1 METKAPIYITV
12 DERKK
17 VYSTDFSFDPAR
29 SRELKLFYNFEQ
41 NIMDMTLDEIL
52 RLRDMAEHTG
62 VQFKERVTKENKSE
76 VAAEMV
82 AMSNT
87 RGGMVVVG
95 IDDKTGR
102 LNPLSYKE
110 IQEVTALLGNLATDN
125 IIPSIL
131 VDIENVQADGGVLVV
146 ATIKQGLN
154 KPYHDNNGVVW
165 VKQGAD
171 KRKVFDNSEL
181 IAMLA
186 DNGQMYPDTLPVR
199 GTSIKDLNMEV
210 VKVYLAKR
218 FAPVFSLQNISADE
232 LYKMSAEEV
241 AKVIGAEQ
249 TVENILKNVGL
260 VLEDGTLTV
269 AAVVLMG
276 EYPQRWLPVF
286 TARCISYIG
295 NSIGGTEFRDKS
307 GSDADGNAVHLY
319 KFIMTFL
326 MRNLRRK
333 QVEADFNSPGELEVS
348 TTTLSEVVVNC
359 ILHRSYAA
367 DSPLRIFI
375 FDNRIE
381 IHSPGLLPQGITVE
395 DATHGVSVPRNKLL
409 FSNGIH
415 LLPYT
420 GAGSGLTRA
429 QLYTPNIKFEN
440 DEGLKEFVVTIWR
453 DSDAESSEVYDRVH
467 DRAYDRVGKDKPLIQ
482 NELLGGSA
490 AVEKMDDRA
499 SGVVCDRVP
508 YRLLEPIQKN
518 IIQYCSVPR
527 SAREILEHINY
538 KYHPDAIAKMI
549 KPLLS
554 MGYLEFTIPDR
565 PNSPKQ
571 KYRKK

>member
-1 METKAPIYITV
+1 
-12 DERKK
+12 
-17 VYSTDFSFDPAR
+17 
-29 SRELKLFYNFEQ
+29 
-41 NIMDMTLDEIL
+41 MDMTFEEIL
-52 RLRDMAEHTG
+52 RLRDMAEQTS
-62 VQFKERVTKENKSE
+62 VQFKERLTKESKSE

-87 RGGMVVVG
+87 RGGKIIIGV
-95 IDDKTGR
+95 DDKTGR
-102 LNPLSYKE
+102 VNPLSYAE
-110 IQEVTALLGNLATDN
+110 TQDTTELLGNLATQN
-125 IIPSIL
+125 VIPSIL
-131 VDIENVQADGGVLVV
+131 LDIINVPAEGGVLVV

-171 KRKVFDNSEL
+171 KRKVFDNAEL

-186 DNGQMYPDTLPVR
+186 DNGQMHPDALPVR
-199 GTSIKDLNMEV
+199 GTTIKDLNMAV
-210 VKVYLAKR
+210 VKEYLAKR
-218 FAPVFSLQNISADE
+218 FAPVLSLQNLSLEE
-232 LYKMSAEEV
+232 LHKMSAEDV
-241 AKVIGAEQ
+241 AKAIGAEQ

-260 VLEDGTLTV
+260 ILSDGTLTV

-295 NSIGGTEFRDKS
+295 NSIGGSEFRDKS

-319 KFIMTFL
+319 KYIMTFL

-367 DSPLRIFI
+367 SAPLRIFI

-395 DATHGVSVPRNKLL
+395 DATHGVSSPRNELL

-429 QLYTPNIKFEN
+429 KFYTPDIKFEN
-440 DEGLKEFVVTIWR
+440 DERLKEFVVTIWR
-453 DSDAESSEVYDRVH
+453 DSAAESSEIYDSVH
-467 DRAYDRVGKDKPLIQ
+467 DRAHDRACDSVGEDKSLNQ
-482 NELLGGSA
+482 TELSGNESV
-490 AVEKMDDRA
+490 VEKKDDRA
-499 SGVVCDRVP
+499 SGEVYDSVP
-508 YRLLEPIQKN
+508 YRQLEPIQKN
-518 IIQYCSVPR
+518 VIQYCSVPR

-554 MGYLEFTIPDR
+554 MGYLELTIPDK
-565 PNSPKQ
+565 PKSPKQ
-571 KYRKK
+571 KYRKKQK

>member
-1 METKAPIYITV
+1 
-12 DERKK
+12 
-17 VYSTDFSFDPAR
+17 
-29 SRELKLFYNFEQ
+29 
-41 NIMDMTLDEIL
+41 MDMTFEEIL
-52 RLRDMAEHTG
+52 RLRDMAEQTS
-62 VQFKERVTKENKSE
+62 VQFKERLTKESKSE

-87 RGGMVVVG
+87 RGGKIIIGV
-95 IDDKTGR
+95 DDKTGR
-102 LNPLSYKE
+102 VNPLSYAE
-110 IQEVTALLGNLATDN
+110 TQDTTELLGNLATQN
-125 IIPSIL
+125 VIPSIL
-131 VDIENVQADGGVLVV
+131 LDIINVPAEGGVLVV

-171 KRKVFDNSEL
+171 KRKVFDNAEL

-186 DNGQMYPDTLPVR
+186 DNGQMHPDALPVR
-199 GTSIKDLNMEV
+199 GTTIKDLNMAV
-210 VKVYLAKR
+210 VKEYLAKR
-218 FAPVFSLQNISADE
+218 FAPVLSLQNLSVEE
-232 LYKMSAEEV
+232 LHKMSAEEV
-241 AKVIGAEQ
+241 AKAIGAEQ

-260 VLEDGTLTV
+260 ILSDGTLTV

-295 NSIGGTEFRDKS
+295 NSIGGSEFRDKS

-319 KFIMTFL
+319 KYIMTFL

-367 DSPLRIFI
+367 SAPLRIFI

-395 DATHGVSVPRNKLL
+395 DATHGVSSPRNELL

-429 QLYTPNIKFEN
+429 KFYTPDIKFEN
-440 DEGLKEFVVTIWR
+440 DERLKEFVVTIWR
-453 DSDAESSEVYDRVH
+453 DSAAESSEIYDSVH
-467 DRAYDRVGKDKPLIQ
+467 DRANDRACDSVGEDNSLNQ
-482 NELLGGSA
+482 TELSGNESL
-490 AVEKMDDRA
+490 VEKKDDRA
-499 SGVVCDRVP
+499 SGEVYDSVP
-508 YRLLEPIQKN
+508 YRQLEPIQKN
-518 IIQYCSVPR
+518 VIQYCSVPR

-549 KPLLS
+549 KPLLI
-554 MGYLEFTIPDR
+554 MGYLELTIPDK
-565 PNSPKQ
+565 PKSPKQ
-571 KYRKK
+571 KYRKKQK

>member
-1 METKAPIYITV
+1 M
-12 DERKK
+12 
-17 VYSTDFSFDPAR
+17 
-29 SRELKLFYNFEQ
+29 
-41 NIMDMTLDEIL
+41 
-52 RLRDMAEHTG
+52 
-62 VQFKERVTKENKSE
+62 TKENKSE
-76 VAAEMV
+76 VVAEMV

-87 RGGMVVVG
+87 RGGMLVVG

-110 IQEVTALLGNLATDN
+110 TQEVTALLGNLATDN
-125 IIPSIL
+125 VIPGIL
-131 VDIENVQADGGVLVV
+131 VDIVNVQAEGGTLVV

-186 DNGQMYPDTLPVR
+186 DNGQMHPDTLAVR
-199 GTSIKDLNMEV
+199 GTSVNDLNMDV
-210 VKVYLAKR
+210 VKEYLAKR

-232 LYKMSAEEV
+232 LHKMSAHEV
-241 AKVIGAEQ
+241 AKAIGAEQ

-260 VLEDGTLTV
+260 ILPDGTLTI

-295 NSIGGTEFRDKS
+295 NSIGGSEFRDKS

-333 QVEADFNSPGELEVS
+333 QVEADFN
-348 TTTLSEVVVNC
+348 
-359 ILHRSYAA
+359 
-367 DSPLRIFI
+367 
-375 FDNRIE
+375 
-381 IHSPGLLPQGITVE
+381 SPGLLPQGITVE

-440 DEGLKEFVVTIWR
+440 DERLKEFVVTIWR
-453 DSDAESSEVYDRVH
+453 ESDEVGVE
-467 DRAYDRVGKDKPLIQ
+467 ASVEGVEDKGLNIRDID
-482 NELLGGSA
+482 EG
-490 AVEKMDDRA
+490 
-499 SGVVCDRVP
+499 SGVRDKGGVEAGVEGEKHSERIP
-508 YRLLEPIQKN
+508 YAKLPGVQKN
-518 IIQYCSVPR
+518 IIQYCSIPR
-527 SAREILEHINY
+527 SAREILAYIGYSNHSKNVLRFIT
-538 KYHPDAIAKMI
+538 
-549 KPLLS
+549 PLLD
-554 MGYLEFTIPDR
+554 MGYLEPTEPDK
-565 PNSPKQ
+565 PKSPKQ
-571 KYRKK
+571 KYRKKQK

>member
-1 METKAPIYITV
+1 
-12 DERKK
+12 
-17 VYSTDFSFDPAR
+17 
-29 SRELKLFYNFEQ
+29 
-41 NIMDMTLDEIL
+41 MDMTLEEIL

-110 IQEVTALLGNLATDN
+110 TQEVTALLGNLATDN
-125 IIPSIL
+125 VIPSIL
-131 VDIENVQADGGVLVV
+131 VDIENVPADGGVLVV

-210 VKVYLAKR
+210 VKEYLAKR

-232 LYKMSAEEV
+232 LHRMSTEEV
-241 AKVIGAEQ
+241 AKTIGAEQ

-260 VLEDGTLTV
+260 VLADGTLTV

-286 TARCISYIG
+286 TARCISYVG
-295 NSIGGTEFRDKS
+295 NSIGGSEFRDKS

-440 DEGLKEFVVTIWR
+440 DERLKEFVVTIWR
-453 DSDAESSEVYDRVH
+453 ESDEVGVEASVEGVEDKGLSVRNIDEGGGIGDKGGVEVGVEGEKHSDRIPY
-467 DRAYDRVGKDKPLIQ
+467 AKLP
-482 NELLGGSA
+482 
-490 AVEKMDDRA
+490 
-499 SGVVCDRVP
+499 GV
-508 YRLLEPIQKN
+508 QKN

-527 SAREILEHINY
+527 SAREILAYIGYSNHSKNVLRFIT
-538 KYHPDAIAKMI
+538 
-549 KPLLS
+549 PLLD
-554 MGYLEFTIPDR
+554 MGYLEPTEPDK
-565 PNSPKQ
+565 PKSPKQ
-571 KYRKK
+571 KYRKKQK

>member
-1 METKAPIYITV
+1 M
-12 DERKK
+12 
-17 VYSTDFSFDPAR
+17 
-29 SRELKLFYNFEQ
+29 FYNFEK
-41 NIMDMTLDEIL
+41 NIMDMTFEEIL
-52 RLRDMAEHTG
+52 RLRDMAEQTS
-62 VQFKERVTKENKSE
+62 VQFKERLTKESKSE

-87 RGGMVVVG
+87 RGGKIIIGV
-95 IDDKTGR
+95 DDKTGR
-102 LNPLSYKE
+102 VNPLSYAE
-110 IQEVTALLGNLATDN
+110 TQDTTELLGNLATQN
-125 IIPSIL
+125 VIPSIL
-131 VDIENVQADGGVLVV
+131 LDIINVPAEGGVLVV

-171 KRKVFDNSEL
+171 KRKVFDNAEL

-186 DNGQMYPDTLPVR
+186 DNGQMHPDALPVR
-199 GTSIKDLNMEV
+199 GTTIKDLNMAV
-210 VKVYLAKR
+210 VKEYLAKR
-218 FAPVFSLQNISADE
+218 FALVLSLQNLSVEE
-232 LYKMSAEEV
+232 LHKMSAEEV
-241 AKVIGAEQ
+241 AKAIGAEQ

-260 VLEDGTLTV
+260 ILSDGTLTV

-295 NSIGGTEFRDKS
+295 NSIGGSEFRDKS

-319 KFIMTFL
+319 KYIMTFL

-367 DSPLRIFI
+367 SAPLRIFI

-395 DATHGVSVPRNKLL
+395 DATHGVSSPRNELL

-429 QLYTPNIKFEN
+429 KFYTPDIKFEN
-440 DEGLKEFVVTIWR
+440 DERLKEFVVTIWR
-453 DSDAESSEVYDRVH
+453 DSAAESSEIYDSVH
-467 DRAYDRVGKDKPLIQ
+467 DRANDRACDSVGEDNSLNQ
-482 NELLGGSA
+482 TELSGNESL
-490 AVEKMDDRA
+490 VEKKDDRA
-499 SGVVCDRVP
+499 SGEVYDSVP
-508 YRLLEPIQKN
+508 YRQLEPIQKN
-518 IIQYCSVPR
+518 VIQYCSVPR

-554 MGYLEFTIPDR
+554 MGYLELTIPDK
-565 PNSPKQ
+565 PKSPKQ
-571 KYRKK
+571 KYRKKQK

>member
-1 METKAPIYITV
+1 
-12 DERKK
+12 
-17 VYSTDFSFDPAR
+17 
-29 SRELKLFYNFEQ
+29 
-41 NIMDMTLDEIL
+41 MDMTFEEIL
-52 RLRDMAEHTG
+52 RLRDMAEQTS
-62 VQFKERVTKENKSE
+62 VQFKERLTKESKSE

-87 RGGMVVVG
+87 RGGKIIIGV
-95 IDDKTGR
+95 DDKTGR
-102 LNPLSYKE
+102 VNPLSYAE
-110 IQEVTALLGNLATDN
+110 TQDTTELLGNLATQN
-125 IIPSIL
+125 VIPSIL
-131 VDIENVQADGGVLVV
+131 LDIINVPAEGGALIV

-186 DNGQMYPDTLPVR
+186 DNGQMHPDTLPVQ
-199 GTSIKDLNMEV
+199 GTTIKDLNMAV
-210 VKVYLAKR
+210 VKEYLAKR
-218 FAPVFSLQNISADE
+218 FAPVLSLQNLSVEE
-232 LYKMSAEEV
+232 LHKMSAEEV
-241 AKVIGAEQ
+241 AKAIGAEQ

-260 VLEDGTLTV
+260 ILSDGTLTV

-295 NSIGGTEFRDKS
+295 NSIGGSEFRDKS

-319 KFIMTFL
+319 KYIMTFL

-367 DSPLRIFI
+367 SAPLRIFI

-395 DATHGVSVPRNKLL
+395 DATHGVSSPRNELL
-409 FSNGIH
+409 FSHGIH

-429 QLYTPNIKFEN
+429 RFYTPDIKFEN
-440 DEGLKEFVVTIWR
+440 DERLKEFVVTIWR
-453 DSDAESSEVYDRVH
+453 ESDEVSVEASVEGVEDKSLNISGLSGEGDVSDNTSVEAGVEGEKHSERIPY
-467 DRAYDRVGKDKPLIQ
+467 AKLP
-482 NELLGGSA
+482 
-490 AVEKMDDRA
+490 
-499 SGVVCDRVP
+499 GV
-508 YRLLEPIQKN
+508 QKN
-518 IIQYCSVPR
+518 IIQYCSIPR
-527 SAREILEHINY
+527 SAREILAYIGYSNHSKNVLRFIT
-538 KYHPDAIAKMI
+538 
-549 KPLLS
+549 PLLD
-554 MGYLEFTIPDR
+554 MGYLEPTEPDK
-565 PNSPKQ
+565 PKSPKQ
-571 KYRKK
+571 KYRKKQK

>member
-1 METKAPIYITV
+1 M
-12 DERKK
+12 
-17 VYSTDFSFDPAR
+17 
-29 SRELKLFYNFEQ
+29 FYNFEK
-41 NIMDMTLDEIL
+41 NIMDMTFEEIL
-52 RLRDMAEHTG
+52 RLRDMAEQTS
-62 VQFKERVTKENKSE
+62 VQFKERLTKESKSE

-87 RGGMVVVG
+87 RGGKIIIGV
-95 IDDKTGR
+95 DDKTGR
-102 LNPLSYKE
+102 VNPLSYAE
-110 IQEVTALLGNLATDN
+110 TQDTTELLGNLATQN
-125 IIPSIL
+125 VIPSIL
-131 VDIENVQADGGVLVV
+131 LDIINVPAEGGVLVV

-171 KRKVFDNSEL
+171 KRKVFDNAEL

-186 DNGQMYPDTLPVR
+186 DNGQMHPDALPVR
-199 GTSIKDLNMEV
+199 GTTIKDLNMAV
-210 VKVYLAKR
+210 VKEYLAKR
-218 FAPVFSLQNISADE
+218 FALVLSLQNLSVEE
-232 LYKMSAEEV
+232 LHKMSAEEV
-241 AKVIGAEQ
+241 AKAIGAEQ

-260 VLEDGTLTV
+260 ILSDGTLTV

-295 NSIGGTEFRDKS
+295 NSIGGSEFRDKS

-319 KFIMTFL
+319 KYIMTFL

-367 DSPLRIFI
+367 STPLRIFI

-395 DATHGVSVPRNKLL
+395 DATHGVSSPRNELL

-440 DEGLKEFVVTIWR
+440 DERLKEFVVTIWR
-453 DSDAESSEVYDRVH
+453 ENSGDNGEVNGGAYGGVDDVHGEDKRLVDNVLVNGRKNDGGGDGEVDGGAE
-467 DRAYDRVGKDKPLIQ
+467 
-482 NELLGGSA
+482 
-490 AVEKMDDRA
+490 
-499 SGVVCDRVP
+499 RVP
-508 YRLLEPIQKN
+508 YHLLTGQQKN
-518 IIQYCSVPR
+518 IIQYCSIPR
-527 SAREILEHINY
+527 SAREILTHIGY
-538 KYHPDAIAKMI
+538 KYHSDIVAKI
-549 KPLLS
+549 IRPLVN
-554 MGYLEFTIPDR
+554 MGYLEYTIPDK

-571 KYRKK
+571 KYRKKKK

>member
-1 METKAPIYITV
+1 
-12 DERKK
+12 
-17 VYSTDFSFDPAR
+17 
-29 SRELKLFYNFEQ
+29 
-41 NIMDMTLDEIL
+41 MDMTFEEIL
-52 RLRDMAEHTG
+52 RLRDMAEQTS
-62 VQFKERVTKENKSE
+62 VQFKERLTKESKSE

-87 RGGMVVVG
+87 RGGKIIIGV
-95 IDDKTGR
+95 DDKTGR
-102 LNPLSYKE
+102 VNPLSYAE
-110 IQEVTALLGNLATDN
+110 TQDTTELLGNLATQN
-125 IIPSIL
+125 VIPSIL
-131 VDIENVQADGGVLVV
+131 LDIINVPAEGGVLVV

-171 KRKVFDNSEL
+171 KRKVFDNAEL

-186 DNGQMYPDTLPVR
+186 DNGQMHPDALPVR
-199 GTSIKDLNMEV
+199 GTTIKDLNMAV
-210 VKVYLAKR
+210 VKEYLAKR
-218 FAPVFSLQNISADE
+218 FAPVLSLQNLSVEE
-232 LYKMSAEEV
+232 LHKMSAEEV
-241 AKVIGAEQ
+241 AKAIGAEQ

-260 VLEDGTLTV
+260 ILSDGTLTV
-269 AAVVLMG
+269 AAVILMG

-295 NSIGGTEFRDKS
+295 NSIGGSEFRDKS

-319 KFIMTFL
+319 KYIMTFL

-367 DSPLRIFI
+367 SAPLRIFI

-395 DATHGVSVPRNKLL
+395 DATHGVSSPRNELL

-429 QLYTPNIKFEN
+429 KFYTPDIKFEN
-440 DEGLKEFVVTIWR
+440 DERLKEFVVTIWR
-453 DSDAESSEVYDRVH
+453 DSAAESSEIYDSVH
-467 DRAYDRVGKDKPLIQ
+467 DRANDRACDSVGEDNSLNQ
-482 NELLGGSA
+482 TELSGNESL
-490 AVEKMDDRA
+490 VEKKDDRA
-499 SGVVCDRVP
+499 SGEVYDSVP
-508 YRLLEPIQKN
+508 YRQLEPIQKN
-518 IIQYCSVPR
+518 VIQYCSVPR

-554 MGYLEFTIPDR
+554 MGYLELTIPDK
-565 PNSPKQ
+565 PKSPKQ
-571 KYRKK
+571 KYRKKQK

>member
-1 METKAPIYITV
+1 M
-12 DERKK
+12 
-17 VYSTDFSFDPAR
+17 
-29 SRELKLFYNFEQ
+29 FYNFEK
-41 NIMDMTLDEIL
+41 NIMDMTFEEIL
-52 RLRDMAEHTG
+52 RLRDMAEQTS
-62 VQFKERVTKENKSE
+62 VQFKERLTKESKSE

-87 RGGMVVVG
+87 RGGKIIIGV
-95 IDDKTGR
+95 DDKTGR
-102 LNPLSYKE
+102 VNPLSYAE
-110 IQEVTALLGNLATDN
+110 TQDTTELLGNLATQN
-125 IIPSIL
+125 VIPSIL
-131 VDIENVQADGGVLVV
+131 LDIINVPAEGGVLVV

-171 KRKVFDNSEL
+171 KRKVFDNAEL

-186 DNGQMYPDTLPVR
+186 DNGQMHPDALPVR
-199 GTSIKDLNMEV
+199 GTTIKDLNMAV
-210 VKVYLAKR
+210 VKEYLAKR
-218 FAPVFSLQNISADE
+218 FAPVLSLQNLSVEE
-232 LYKMSAEEV
+232 LHKMSAEEL
-241 AKVIGAEQ
+241 AKAIGAEQ

-260 VLEDGTLTV
+260 ILSDGTLTV

-295 NSIGGTEFRDKS
+295 NSIGGSEFRDKS

-319 KFIMTFL
+319 KYIMTFL

-367 DSPLRIFI
+367 SAPLRIFI

-395 DATHGVSVPRNKLL
+395 DATHGVSSPRNELL

-429 QLYTPNIKFEN
+429 KFYTPDIKFEN
-440 DEGLKEFVVTIWR
+440 DERLKEFVVTIWR
-453 DSDAESSEVYDRVH
+453 DSAAEISEVYDRVH
-467 DRAYDRVGKDKPLIQ
+467 DRVHDRVGEDKSLIQ
-482 NELLGGSA
+482 NELLGDGS
-490 AVEKMDDRA
+490 AVEKTDDRA
-499 SGVVCDRVP
+499 SGEVYDRVP
-508 YRLLEPIQKN
+508 YRLLEPIKKN

-554 MGYLEFTIPDR
+554 MGYLELTIPDR

>member
-1 METKAPIYITV
+1 M
-12 DERKK
+12 
-17 VYSTDFSFDPAR
+17 
-29 SRELKLFYNFEQ
+29 FYNFEK
-41 NIMDMTLDEIL
+41 NIMDMTFEEIL
-52 RLRDMAEHTG
+52 RLRDMAEQTS
-62 VQFKERVTKENKSE
+62 VQFKERLTKESKSE

-87 RGGMVVVG
+87 RGGKIIIGV
-95 IDDKTGR
+95 DDKTGR
-102 LNPLSYKE
+102 VNPLSYAE
-110 IQEVTALLGNLATDN
+110 TQDTTELLGNLATQN
-125 IIPSIL
+125 VIPSIL
-131 VDIENVQADGGVLVV
+131 LDIINVPAEGGVLVV

-171 KRKVFDNSEL
+171 KRKVFDNAEL

-186 DNGQMYPDTLPVR
+186 DNGQMHPDALPVR
-199 GTSIKDLNMEV
+199 GTTIKDLNMAV
-210 VKVYLAKR
+210 VKEYLAKR
-218 FAPVFSLQNISADE
+218 FAPVLSLQNLSVEE
-232 LYKMSAEEV
+232 LHKMSAEEV
-241 AKVIGAEQ
+241 AKAIGAEQ

-260 VLEDGTLTV
+260 ILSDGTLTV

-295 NSIGGTEFRDKS
+295 NSIGGSEFRDKS

-319 KFIMTFL
+319 KYIMTFL

-367 DSPLRIFI
+367 SAPLRIFI

-395 DATHGVSVPRNKLL
+395 DATHGVSSPRNELL

-429 QLYTPNIKFEN
+429 KFYTPDIKFEN
-440 DEGLKEFVVTIWR
+440 DERLKEFVVTIWR
-453 DSDAESSEVYDRVH
+453 DSVAESSEIYDRAH
-467 DRAYDRVGKDKPLIQ
+467 DRARDSVGEDKSLNQ
-482 NELLGGSA
+482 TELSGNESV
-490 AVEKMDDRA
+490 VEKKDDRA
-499 SGVVCDRVP
+499 SGEVYDSVP
-508 YRLLEPIQKN
+508 YRQLEPIQKN
-518 IIQYCSVPR
+518 VIQYCSVPR

-554 MGYLEFTIPDR
+554 MGYLELTIPDK
-565 PNSPKQ
+565 PKSPKQ
-571 KYRKK
+571 KYRKKQK

>member
-1 METKAPIYITV
+1 M
-12 DERKK
+12 
-17 VYSTDFSFDPAR
+17 
-29 SRELKLFYNFEQ
+29 FYNFEK
-41 NIMDMTLDEIL
+41 NIMDMTFEEIL
-52 RLRDMAEHTG
+52 RLRDMAEQTS
-62 VQFKERVTKENKSE
+62 VQFKERLTKESKSE

-87 RGGMVVVG
+87 RGGKIIIGV
-95 IDDKTGR
+95 DDKTGR
-102 LNPLSYKE
+102 VNPLSFAE
-110 IQEVTALLGNLATDN
+110 TQDTTELLGNLATQN
-125 IIPSIL
+125 VIPSIL
-131 VDIENVQADGGVLVV
+131 LDIINVPAEGGALVV

-171 KRKVFDNSEL
+171 KRKVFDNAEL

-186 DNGQMYPDTLPVR
+186 DNGQMHPDALPVR
-199 GTSIKDLNMEV
+199 GTTIKDLNMAV
-210 VKVYLAKR
+210 VKEYLAKR
-218 FAPVFSLQNISADE
+218 FAPVLSLQNLSVEE
-232 LYKMSAEEV
+232 LHKMSAEEV
-241 AKVIGAEQ
+241 AKAIGAEQ

-260 VLEDGTLTV
+260 ILSDGTLTV

-295 NSIGGTEFRDKS
+295 NSIGGSEFRDKS

-319 KFIMTFL
+319 KYIMTFL

-367 DSPLRIFI
+367 SAPLRIFI

-395 DATHGVSVPRNKLL
+395 DATHGVSSPRNELL

-429 QLYTPNIKFEN
+429 KFYTPDIKFEN
-440 DEGLKEFVVTIWR
+440 DERLKEFVVTIWR
-453 DSDAESSEVYDRVH
+453 DSGEADGGANGGVDGEYGEDKRLLDNVLASDK
-467 DRAYDRVGKDKPLIQ
+467 KD
-482 NELLGGSA
+482 
-490 AVEKMDDRA
+490 DDRGDGEA
-499 SGVVCDRVP
+499 DGGANGGVERVP
-508 YRLLEPIQKN
+508 YHLLTGQQKN
-518 IIQYCSVPR
+518 IIQYCSIPR
-527 SAREILEHINY
+527 SAREILTHIGY
-538 KYHPDAIAKMI
+538 KYHSDIVANVIR
-549 KPLLS
+549 PLVR
-554 MGYLEFTIPDR
+554 MEYLEYTIPDK
-565 PNSPKQ
+565 PNSPNQ
-571 KYRKK
+571 KYRKKQK

>member
-1 METKAPIYITV
+1 
-12 DERKK
+12 
-17 VYSTDFSFDPAR
+17 
-29 SRELKLFYNFEQ
+29 
-41 NIMDMTLDEIL
+41 MDMTFEEIL
-52 RLRDMAEHTG
+52 RLRDMAEQTS
-62 VQFKERVTKENKSE
+62 VQFKERLTKESKSE

-87 RGGMVVVG
+87 RGGKIIIGV
-95 IDDKTGR
+95 DDKTGR
-102 LNPLSYKE
+102 VNPLSYAE
-110 IQEVTALLGNLATDN
+110 TQDTTELLGNLATQN
-125 IIPSIL
+125 VIPSIL
-131 VDIENVQADGGVLVV
+131 LDIINVPAEGGVLVV
-146 ATIKQGLN
+146 ATIKQGMN

-171 KRKVFDNSEL
+171 KRKVFDNAEL

-186 DNGQMYPDTLPVR
+186 DNGQMHPDALPVR
-199 GTSIKDLNMEV
+199 GTTIKDLNMAV
-210 VKVYLAKR
+210 VKEYLAKR
-218 FAPVFSLQNISADE
+218 FAPVLSLQNLSVEE
-232 LYKMSAEEV
+232 LHKMSAEEV
-241 AKVIGAEQ
+241 AKAIGAEQ

-260 VLEDGTLTV
+260 ILSDGTLTV

-295 NSIGGTEFRDKS
+295 NSIGGSEFRDKS

-319 KFIMTFL
+319 KYIMTFL

-367 DSPLRIFI
+367 SAPLRIFI

-395 DATHGVSVPRNKLL
+395 DATHGVSSPRNELL

-429 QLYTPNIKFEN
+429 KFYTPDIKFEN
-440 DEGLKEFVVTIWR
+440 DERLKEFVVTIWR
-453 DSDAESSEVYDRVH
+453 DSAAESSEIYDSVH
-467 DRAYDRVGKDKPLIQ
+467 DRANDRACDSVGEDNSLNQ
-482 NELLGGSA
+482 TELSGNESL
-490 AVEKMDDRA
+490 VEKKDDRA
-499 SGVVCDRVP
+499 SGEVYDSVP
-508 YRLLEPIQKN
+508 YRQLEPIQKN
-518 IIQYCSVPR
+518 VIQYCSVPR

-554 MGYLEFTIPDR
+554 MGYLELTIPDK
-565 PNSPKQ
+565 PKSPKQ
-571 KYRKK
+571 KYRKKQK

>member
-1 METKAPIYITV
+1 M
-12 DERKK
+12 
-17 VYSTDFSFDPAR
+17 
-29 SRELKLFYNFEQ
+29 
-41 NIMDMTLDEIL
+41 
-52 RLRDMAEHTG
+52 RDLAEHTG

-95 IDDKTGR
+95 IDDKIGR
-102 LNPLSYKE
+102 LNPLSYRE
-110 IQEVTALLGNLATDN
+110 TQEVTALLGNLAADN
-125 IIPSIL
+125 VIPSIL
-131 VDIENVQADGGVLVV
+131 VDIENVPADSGALVV

-171 KRKVFDNSEL
+171 KRKVFDNAEL

-186 DNGQMYPDTLPVR
+186 DNGQMHPDTLPVR
-199 GTSIKDLNMEV
+199 GTTIKDLNMAV
-210 VKVYLAKR
+210 VKEYLAKR
-218 FAPVFSLQNISADE
+218 FAPVLSLQNLSVEE
-232 LYKMSAEEV
+232 LHKMSAEEV
-241 AKVIGAEQ
+241 AKAIGAEQ
-249 TVENILKNVGL
+249 TVENVLKNVGL
-260 VLEDGTLTV
+260 ILSDGTLTV

-295 NSIGGTEFRDKS
+295 NSIGGSEFRDKS

-319 KFIMTFL
+319 KYIMTFL

-367 DSPLRIFI
+367 SAPLRIFI

-395 DATHGVSVPRNKLL
+395 DATHGVSSPRNELL

-429 QLYTPNIKFEN
+429 KFYTPDIKFEN
-440 DEGLKEFVVTIWR
+440 DERLKEFVVTIWR
-453 DSDAESSEVYDRVH
+453 DSAAESSEIHDNVHDSVYDS
-467 DRAYDRVGKDKPLIQ
+467 VGVDKSLTE
-482 NELLGGSA
+482 NELSGGRC
-490 AVEKMDDRA
+490 AVEKTDDRV
-499 SGVVCDRVP
+499 SGEVYDRVP

-518 IIQYCSVPR
+518 IIQFCSVPR

-538 KYHPDAIAKMI
+538 KYHSEAIAKMI

-554 MGYLEFTIPDR
+554 MGYLELTIPDK
-565 PNSPKQ
+565 PKSPKQ
-571 KYRKK
+571 KYRKKQK

>member
-1 METKAPIYITV
+1 MELV
-12 DERKK
+12 
-17 VYSTDFSFDPAR
+17 
-29 SRELKLFYNFEQ
+29 
-41 NIMDMTLDEIL
+41 EIL
-52 RLRDMAEHTG
+52 ALRDAAEQTG
-62 VQFKERVTKENKSE
+62 IQFKERVTKENKSE
-76 VAAEMV
+76 VVAEMV

-87 RGGMVVVG
+87 RGGKIIIG
-95 IDDKTGR
+95 IDDKEG
-102 LNPLSYKE
+102 LVNPLSYTE
-110 IQEVTALLGNLATDN
+110 TQDTTELLGNLATQN
-125 IIPSIL
+125 VIPSIL
-131 VDIENVQADGGVLVV
+131 LDIITVPAEGGTLVL

-181 IAMLA
+181 ISMLA
-186 DNGQMYPDTLPVR
+186 DNGQMHPDALPVR
-199 GTSIKDLNMEV
+199 GTSVQDLNMDV
-210 VKVYLAKR
+210 VKEYLTKR
-218 FAPVFSLQNISADE
+218 FAPVFSLHNISAE
-232 LYKMSAEEV
+232 KLHKMSAEDV
-241 AKVIGAEQ
+241 AKSIGAEQ

-260 VLEDGTLTV
+260 ILQDGTLTV
-269 AAVVLMG
+269 AAVILMG

-295 NSIGGTEFRDKS
+295 NSIGGSVFRDKS

-319 KFIMTFL
+319 KYIMTFL

-367 DSPLRIFI
+367 SAPLRIFI

-395 DATHGVSVPRNKLL
+395 DATHGVSSPRNELL

-429 QLYTPNIKFEN
+429 KFYTPDIKFEN
-440 DEGLKEFVVTIWR
+440 DERLKEFVVTIWR
-453 DSDAESSEVYDRVH
+453 ENGVNYGEVDGVY
-467 DRAYDRVGKDKPLIQ
+467 GEDKLHID
-482 NELLGGSA
+482 NELDEGRGEGVRDGGEDNGE
-490 AVEKMDDRA
+490 VE
-499 SGVVCDRVP
+499 RVP
-508 YRLLEPIQKN
+508 YHLLTGQQKN
-518 IIQYCSVPR
+518 IIQYCSIPR
-527 SAREILEHINY
+527 TAREILTRIGY
-538 KYHPDAIAKMI
+538 KYHSDTVANVIR
-549 KPLLS
+549 PLVS
-554 MGYLEFTIPDR
+554 MKYLEYTVPEKPR
-565 PNSPKQ
+565 SKNQ
-571 KYRKK
+571 KYRKKQK

>member
-41 NIMDMTLDEIL
+41 NIMDMTLEEIL

-131 VDIENVQADGGVLVV
+131 VDIENVPADGGVLVV

-210 VKVYLAKR
+210 VKEYLAKR

-232 LYKMSAEEV
+232 LHKMSAEEV

-260 VLEDGTLTV
+260 VLADGTLTV

-333 QVEADFNSPGELEVS
+333 QVEEDFNSPGELEVS

-429 QLYTPNIKFEN
+429 LLYTPNIKFEN
-440 DEGLKEFVVTIWR
+440 DERLKEFVVTIWR

-467 DRAYDRVGKDKPLIQ
+467 DRAYDRVGEDKPLIQ
-482 NELLGGSA
+482 NELFRGGA
-490 AVEKMDDRA
+490 AVEKTDDRA
-499 SGVVCDRVP
+499 SGVVYDRVP

-527 SAREILEHINY
+527 SARDILEHINY

-554 MGYLEFTIPDR
+554 MGYLELTIPDR

>member
-1 METKAPIYITV
+1 
-12 DERKK
+12 
-17 VYSTDFSFDPAR
+17 
-29 SRELKLFYNFEQ
+29 
-41 NIMDMTLDEIL
+41 MTLGEIL
-52 RLRDMAEHTG
+52 RLRDMAEQTS
-62 VQFKERVTKENKSE
+62 VQFKERLTKESKSE

-87 RGGMVVVG
+87 RGGKIIIGV
-95 IDDKTGR
+95 DDKTGR
-102 LNPLSYKE
+102 VNPLSYAE
-110 IQEVTALLGNLATDN
+110 TQDTTELLGNLATQN
-125 IIPSIL
+125 VIPSIL
-131 VDIENVQADGGVLVV
+131 LDIINVPAEGGVLVV
-146 ATIKQGLN
+146 ATIKQGMN

-171 KRKVFDNSEL
+171 KRKVFDNAEL

-186 DNGQMYPDTLPVR
+186 DNGQMHPDALPVR
-199 GTSIKDLNMEV
+199 GTTIKDLNMAV
-210 VKVYLAKR
+210 VKEYLAKR
-218 FAPVFSLQNISADE
+218 FAPVLSLQNLSVEE
-232 LYKMSAEEV
+232 LHKMSAEEV
-241 AKVIGAEQ
+241 AKAIGAEQ

-260 VLEDGTLTV
+260 ILSDGTLTV

-295 NSIGGTEFRDKS
+295 NSIGGSEFRDKS

-319 KFIMTFL
+319 KYIMTFL

-367 DSPLRIFI
+367 SAPLRIFI

-395 DATHGVSVPRNKLL
+395 DATHGVSSPRNELL

-429 QLYTPNIKFEN
+429 KFYTPDIKFEN
-440 DEGLKEFVVTIWR
+440 DERLKEFVVTIWR
-453 DSDAESSEVYDRVH
+453 DSAAESSEIYDSVH
-467 DRAYDRVGKDKPLIQ
+467 DRANDRANDRACDSVGEDNSLNQ
-482 NELLGGSA
+482 TELSGNESL
-490 AVEKMDDRA
+490 VEKKDDRA
-499 SGVVCDRVP
+499 SGEVYDSVP
-508 YRLLEPIQKN
+508 YRQLEPIQKN
-518 IIQYCSVPR
+518 VIQYCSVPR

-554 MGYLEFTIPDR
+554 MGYLELTIPDK
-565 PNSPKQ
+565 PKSPKQ
-571 KYRKK
+571 KYRKKQK

>member
-1 METKAPIYITV
+1 M
-12 DERKK
+12 
-17 VYSTDFSFDPAR
+17 
-29 SRELKLFYNFEQ
+29 FYNFEK
-41 NIMDMTLDEIL
+41 NIMDMTFEEIL
-52 RLRDMAEHTG
+52 RLRDMAEQTS
-62 VQFKERVTKENKSE
+62 VQFKERLTKESKSE

-87 RGGMVVVG
+87 RGGKIIIGV
-95 IDDKTGR
+95 DDKTGR
-102 LNPLSYKE
+102 VNPLSYAE
-110 IQEVTALLGNLATDN
+110 TQDTTELLGNLATQN
-125 IIPSIL
+125 VIPSIL
-131 VDIENVQADGGVLVV
+131 LDIINVPAEGGVLVV

-171 KRKVFDNSEL
+171 KRKVFDNAEL

-186 DNGQMYPDTLPVR
+186 DNGQMHPDALPVR
-199 GTSIKDLNMEV
+199 GTTIKDLNMAV
-210 VKVYLAKR
+210 VKEYLAKR
-218 FAPVFSLQNISADE
+218 FAPVLSLQNLSVEE
-232 LYKMSAEEV
+232 LHKMSAEEV
-241 AKVIGAEQ
+241 AKAIGAEQ

-260 VLEDGTLTV
+260 ILSDGTLTV

-295 NSIGGTEFRDKS
+295 NSIGGSEFRDKS

-319 KFIMTFL
+319 KYIMTFL

-359 ILHRSYAA
+359 ILHRSYVASA
-367 DSPLRIFI
+367 PLRIFI

-395 DATHGVSVPRNKLL
+395 DATHGVSSPRNELL

-429 QLYTPNIKFEN
+429 KFYTPNIKFEN
-440 DEGLKEFVVTIWR
+440 DERLKEFVVTIWR
-453 DSDAESSEVYDRVH
+453 DSAAESSEIHDNVYDNVH
-467 DRAYDRVGKDKPLIQ
+467 DSVYDSVGGDKSLTE
-482 NELLGGSA
+482 NELSGGGR
-490 AVEKMDDRA
+490 AVEKTDDRV
-499 SGVVCDRVP
+499 SGEVCDRVP

-518 IIQYCSVPR
+518 IVQFCSVPR

-538 KYHPDAIAKMI
+538 KYHSEAIAKMI

-554 MGYLEFTIPDR
+554 MGYLELTIPDK
-565 PNSPKQ
+565 PKSSKQ
-571 KYRKK
+571 KYRKKQK

>member
-1 METKAPIYITV
+1 
-12 DERKK
+12 
-17 VYSTDFSFDPAR
+17 
-29 SRELKLFYNFEQ
+29 
-41 NIMDMTLDEIL
+41 MDMTFEEIL
-52 RLRDMAEHTG
+52 RLRDMAEQTS
-62 VQFKERVTKENKSE
+62 VQFKERLTKESKSE

-87 RGGMVVVG
+87 RGGKIIIGV
-95 IDDKTGR
+95 DDKTGR
-102 LNPLSYKE
+102 VNPLSYAE
-110 IQEVTALLGNLATDN
+110 TQDTTELLGNLATQN
-125 IIPSIL
+125 VIPSIL
-131 VDIENVQADGGVLVV
+131 LDIINVPAEGGVLVV

-171 KRKVFDNSEL
+171 KRKVFDNAEL

-186 DNGQMYPDTLPVR
+186 DNGQMHPDALPVR
-199 GTSIKDLNMEV
+199 GTTIKDLNMAV
-210 VKVYLAKR
+210 VKEYLAKR
-218 FAPVFSLQNISADE
+218 VAPVLSLQNLSVEE
-232 LYKMSAEEV
+232 LHKMSAEEV
-241 AKVIGAEQ
+241 AKAIGAEQ

-260 VLEDGTLTV
+260 ILSDGTLTV

-295 NSIGGTEFRDKS
+295 NSIGGSEFRDKS

-319 KFIMTFL
+319 KYIMTFL

-367 DSPLRIFI
+367 SAPLRIFI

-395 DATHGVSVPRNKLL
+395 DATHGVSSPRNELL

-429 QLYTPNIKFEN
+429 KFYTPDIKFEN
-440 DEGLKEFVVTIWR
+440 DERLKEFVVTIWR
-453 DSDAESSEVYDRVH
+453 DSAAESSEIHDNVYDNVH
-467 DRAYDRVGKDKPLIQ
+467 DSVYDSVGGDKSLTE
-482 NELLGGSA
+482 NELSGGGC
-490 AVEKMDDRA
+490 AVEKTDDRV
-499 SGVVCDRVP
+499 SGEVCDRVP

-518 IIQYCSVPR
+518 IVQFCSVPR

-538 KYHPDAIAKMI
+538 KYHSEAIAKMI
-549 KPLLS
+549 KSLLS
-554 MGYLEFTIPDR
+554 MGYLELTIPDK
-565 PNSPKQ
+565 PKSSKQ
-571 KYRKK
+571 KYRKKQK

>member
-1 METKAPIYITV
+1 M
-12 DERKK
+12 
-17 VYSTDFSFDPAR
+17 
-29 SRELKLFYNFEQ
+29 FYNFEK
-41 NIMDMTLDEIL
+41 NIMDMTFEEIL
-52 RLRDMAEHTG
+52 RLRDMAEQTS
-62 VQFKERVTKENKSE
+62 VQFKERLTKESKSE

-87 RGGMVVVG
+87 RGGKIIIGV
-95 IDDKTGR
+95 DDKTGR
-102 LNPLSYKE
+102 VNPLSYAE
-110 IQEVTALLGNLATDN
+110 TQDTTELLGNLATQN
-125 IIPSIL
+125 VIPSIL
-131 VDIENVQADGGVLVV
+131 LDIINVPAEGGVLVV

-171 KRKVFDNSEL
+171 KRKVFDNAEL

-186 DNGQMYPDTLPVR
+186 DNGQMHPDALPVR
-199 GTSIKDLNMEV
+199 GTTIKDLNMAV
-210 VKVYLAKR
+210 VKEYLAKR
-218 FAPVFSLQNISADE
+218 FAPVLSLQNLSVEE
-232 LYKMSAEEV
+232 LHKMSAEEV
-241 AKVIGAEQ
+241 AKAIGAEQ

-260 VLEDGTLTV
+260 ILSDGTLTV

-295 NSIGGTEFRDKS
+295 NSIGGSEFRDKS

-319 KFIMTFL
+319 KYIMTFL
-326 MRNLRRK
+326 MRNLRRR

-367 DSPLRIFI
+367 SAPLRIFI

-395 DATHGVSVPRNKLL
+395 DATHGVSSPRNELL

-429 QLYTPNIKFEN
+429 KFYTPDIKFEN
-440 DEGLKEFVVTIWR
+440 DERLKEFVVTIWR
-453 DSDAESSEVYDRVH
+453 DSAAESSEIYDSVH
-467 DRAYDRVGKDKPLIQ
+467 DRAHDRACDSVGEDKSLNQ
-482 NELLGGSA
+482 TELSGNESV
-490 AVEKMDDRA
+490 VEKKDDRA
-499 SGVVCDRVP
+499 SGEVYDSVP
-508 YRLLEPIQKN
+508 YRQLEPIQKN
-518 IIQYCSVPR
+518 VIQYCSVPR

-554 MGYLEFTIPDR
+554 MGYLELTIPDK
-565 PNSPKQ
+565 PKSPKQ
-571 KYRKK
+571 KYRKKQK

>member
-1 METKAPIYITV
+1 
-12 DERKK
+12 
-17 VYSTDFSFDPAR
+17 
-29 SRELKLFYNFEQ
+29 
-41 NIMDMTLDEIL
+41 MTLEEIL

-87 RGGMVVVG
+87 RGGMLVVG

-110 IQEVTALLGNLATDN
+110 TQEVTALLGNLATDN
-125 IIPSIL
+125 VIPGIL
-131 VDIENVQADGGVLVV
+131 VDIVNVQAEGGTLVV

-186 DNGQMYPDTLPVR
+186 DNGQMHPDTLPVR
-199 GTSIKDLNMEV
+199 GTSVSDLNMDV
-210 VKVYLAKR
+210 VKEYLAKR

-232 LYKMSAEEV
+232 LHKMSADEV
-241 AKVIGAEQ
+241 AKAIGAEQ

-260 VLEDGTLTV
+260 ILPDGTLTV

-295 NSIGGTEFRDKS
+295 NSMGGSEFRDKS

-440 DEGLKEFVVTIWR
+440 DERLKEFVVTIWR
-453 DSDAESSEVYDRVH
+453 DNGVNYGGVDGEVNGGVDGVHGEDKQHIDNALDESGGNGVRNNGEEDGGVERIPYH
-467 DRAYDRVGKDKPLIQ
+467 
-482 NELLGGSA
+482 LLTGQ
-490 AVEKMDDRA
+490 
-499 SGVVCDRVP
+499 
-508 YRLLEPIQKN
+508 QKN
-518 IIQYCSVPR
+518 IIQYCSTPR
-527 SAREILEHINY
+527 SAREILTHIGY
-538 KYHPDAIAKMI
+538 KYHSDTVANVIRQ
-549 KPLLS
+549 LVS
-554 MGYLEFTIPDR
+554 MKYFEYTIPEKPR
-565 PNSPKQ
+565 SKNQ
-571 KYRKK
+571 KYRKKQR